1 MNEKITHDIEVKESS
16 ALSRRKFLTYAGVL
30 AGAGMLIASCH
41 KDDSNSVSVPS
52 DAVDLGSSDQ
62 GLLNYAFLIKQMKSA
77 FYAQVIATPF
87 LGMTPTEKG
96 FFTDMR
102 DHEIAQREFL
112 RSYLTTYAIPML
124 EVDFS
129 SIDFSAKA
137 SVYAKAKQFEEI
149 STTGMAGLCKLMSF
163 SDNLTYAT
171 KINSVDARHSAT
183 VNEFITPGSFAEK
196 TDSNGMEQAQD
207 PQTSL
212 EATKKFFKRTITG
225 NYLPRY

>member
-1 MNEKITHDIEVKESS
+1 MNEKITHDVEVKESS

-41 KDDSNSVSVPS
+41 KDENDSISIPS

-62 GLLNYAFLIKQMKSA
+62 GLLNYAFLIKQLKAA
-77 FYAQVIATPF
+77 FYTQVIATPF
-87 LGMTPTEKG
+87 FGMTPTEKG

-112 RSYLTTYAIPML
+112 RSYLTTFAIPML
-124 EVDFS
+124 ETDFS
-129 SIDFSAKA
+129 SVDFGLKS
-137 SVYAKAKQFEEI
+137 SVYAKAKQFEEL
-149 STTGMAGLCKLMSF
+149 STAGLAGVCKLMSF
-163 SDNLTYAT
+163 SDNLLYAT

-183 VNEFITPGSFAEK
+183 VNDFITPGTFAEK

-212 EATKKFFKRTITG
+212 ETTRKFFKRTITG